1 MRILIA
7 DSDKA
12 FLDLVWR
19 YLLRHGYDTKAASD
33 GGECADVLCDFL
45 PDVLVLDCGL
55 LWGGSKGVNTR
66 MCEHLGLSQTPTI
79 LIADEDPRDKFT
91 DSVNP
96 MLCWWLQKPFR
107 LSELLNCIETNTARC
122 GSESMIKNHRGV
134 RTIREEID
142 DGYGEGDGPSLPD
155 REAGE
160 EDRASSQSMFST
172 TTTLKKVVSSE
183 IPSKT

>member
-1 MRILIA
+1 
-7 DSDKA
+7 
-12 FLDLVWR
+12 
-19 YLLRHGYDTKAASD
+19 
-33 GGECADVLCDFL
+33 
-45 PDVLVLDCGL
+45 
-55 LWGGSKGVNTR
+55 
-66 MCEHLGLSQTPTI
+66 
-79 LIADEDPRDKFT
+79 
-91 DSVNP
+91 
-96 MLCWWLQKPFR
+96 
-107 LSELLNCIETNTARC
+107 
-122 GSESMIKNHRGV
+122 MIKNHRGV